1 MASSAATDSANCD
14 RIRRHYLAA
23 ARVGLCAVKGVLIL
37 AGANP
42 AR

>member
-1 MASSAATDSANCD
+1 LKRPKSYFADL
-14 RIRRHYLAA
+14 LA
-23 ARVGLCAVKGVLIL
+23 RFGLCAVKGVLIL